1 MNSFQ
6 PAIGRILRGSE
17 SLARESARRFAD
29 QPVDW
34 DRMDEAKPYELPRA
48 QTTIDHA
55 ETVQGRGTF
64 FGKSVRTLTLCP
76 TDMEGWWFERTDLP
90 GSLPVKTSIHNVWTT
105 GTVVSN
111 IVLRSGSPHNY
122 IRMAE
127 HMIALRMGLGVD
139 NLLIRLDSGDPP
151 LFARGSAELVDA
163 LGRAGRLRLDRLAPY
178 VTVREPVTVVNPRG
192 GFLTLLPADPAAP
205 MLALDVG
212 IDFPTAIGHQRI
224 RFPVT
229 PEIFAY
235 GATARTN
242 TSASKI
248 IWCKTLGMLFSD
260 IRNLGYSFENL
271 LIAGRRRY
279 WNKASHEHEGKSLE
293 ACWHRAVLDLLA
305 AIALIDDGLFAGTIV
320 SYKSGHALDVDMVRL
335 LYQHS
340 LLAPLPPPPAT
351 NPSLLRPPPLH
362 LSSKG
367 QAINY

>member
-1 MNSFQ
+1 MNSFL
-6 PAIGRILRGSE
+6 PTVGRVLVGSE
-17 SLARESARRFAD
+17 SMARESARRLD
-29 QPVDW
+29 DIPVDW
-34 DRMDEAKPYELPRA
+34 DRMDEAKPYDLPRA

-64 FGKSVRTLTLCP
+64 FGKSIRTLTLCP

-90 GSLPVKTSIHNVWTT
+90 GSLPVRCSIRNVWTT

-127 HMIALRMGLGVD
+127 HMIALRMGFGID

-151 LFARGSAELVDA
+151 LFQRGSADLVDA
-163 LGRAGRLRLDRLAPY
+163 LGRAGVRRVDRLSPF
-178 VTVREPVTVVNPRG
+178 VTVREPVTVCNPRG

-205 MLALDVG
+205 MLSLDVA
-212 IDFPTAIGHQRI
+212 IDFPTAIGKQRL
-224 RFPVT
+224 RFAVS
-229 PEIFAY
+229 PETFTY

-248 IWCKTLGMLFSD
+248 LWCKTIGMLFSD

-271 LIAGRRRY
+271 LVAGRRKY
-279 WNKASHEHEGKSLE
+279 WNKATHVHEGKSLE
-293 ACWHRAVLDLLA
+293 ACWHRSVLDLLA

-320 SYKSGHALDVDMVRL
+320 SYKSGHALDVEMVRL

-340 LLAPLPPPPAT
+340 LLAPLPPKP
-351 NPSLLRPPPLH
+351 LR
-362 LSSKG
+362 
-367 QAINY
+367 